1 MATYGVQLMTGIFL
15 LVLGLSYLLKADDW
29 FVFLAIY
36 KKKAVAAP

>member
-29 FVFLAIY
+29 FVFFSHLQ
-36 KKKAVAAP
+36 KKAVAAP